1 MKAKKIEKNLTKCVD
16 FEMISQC
23 GTVTMAASPLL
34 NFVSHALK
42 A

>member
-1 MKAKKIEKNLTKCVD
+1 MKAKKIEKILTECVD

-34 NFVSHALK
+34 NFLSRALK